1 MQHATSSDIN
11 KFVNN
16 TINIDQGEKWTIL
29 FSVNNQTL
37 LYTVLVIAWILYLY
51 CVNSIELNERC
62 QQVTCSWTK
71 STKHGDRQNM
81 YFSYSLGVTGHQ

>member
-37 LYTVLVIAWILYLY
+37 LYTVLVIAWI
-51 CVNSIELNERC
+51 
-62 QQVTCSWTK
+62 
-71 STKHGDRQNM
+71 ST
-81 YFSYSLGVTGHQ
+81 FIVLIA